1 MDLIGDLGRVDLVT
15 KVDLRGELGRV
26 DRTSK
31 VDLIG
36 ELGRVDPTSQVVLV
50 AKWPGQV
57 GGQGRR
63 DQPLEWDWSFRPLP
77 DTKMTILAERCR

>member
-36 ELGRVDPTSQVVLV
+36 ELGRVDPTNQVVLV
-50 AKWPGQV
+50 ARWPGHV
-57 GGQGRR
+57 GGQGQKKRW
-63 DQPLEWDWSFRPLP
+63 LESDEP
-77 DTKMTILAERCR
+77 D

>member
-31 VDLIG
+31 LDLIG

-50 AKWPGQV
+50 ARWPGQD
-57 GGQGRR
+57 GGQGQKKR
-63 DQPLEWDWSFRPLP
+63 PLEWDEP
-77 DTKMTILAERCR
+77 D